1 MPLNRR
7 PSLHNRALTP
17 RCSYLGFLPLLPYP
31 VPASDAVRAH
41 DAGESSSVTSILRP
55 ARTRDS
61 RIRPATRATTNR
73 PSLPRWL
80 VGRCD
85 PTLPN
90 PQRKPKPPAQPEVWG
105 GSIGL
110 VVEAIHIFGPRP
122 SVIAQAI
129 AIIDDTPAEA
139 LQGAAVKYQR
149 ASTRRLALRATIPLL
164 PQRLAVQRSAEQPA
178 RPRIACVA

>member
-1 MPLNRR
+1 M
-7 PSLHNRALTP
+7 
-17 RCSYLGFLPLLPYP
+17 
-31 VPASDAVRAH
+31 
-41 DAGESSSVTSILRP
+41 
-55 ARTRDS
+55 
-61 RIRPATRATTNR
+61 
-73 PSLPRWL
+73 
-80 VGRCD
+80 
-85 PTLPN
+85 
-90 PQRKPKPPAQPEVWG
+90 
-105 GSIGL
+105 
-110 VVEAIHIFGPRP
+110 VEAIHIFGPRP